1 MLTMRS
7 AHENTLLTKMKRA
20 HEQRTPE
27 QLKEHYAIEKELANK
42 LRATI
47 REQRKELYATIY
59 DEFNRR
65 VPFYAKLSQQQAE
78 QTEATPGS
86 PQWRFLRRFL
96 RNDTIFLEIG
106 AGTCATSLT
115 AARFVKKVYA
125 QEVSEEIIKSVQ
137 GPENFQALLFDGFSI
152 SPLPE
157 NASVAYSDQV
167 MEHIHPD
174 DALEQLTSI
183 YRALKPGGIY
193 ICITPNGLNG
203 PHDISRYFD
212 LTATGFHLKEYTTT
226 ELSALF
232 QQAGF
237 SHVRVYIGAS
247 GYHVRWPLCC
257 VKLQESLL
265 SHLPPRVRR
274 AIARVSL
281 PTCIRLVGVKV

>member
-7 AHENTLLTKMKRA
+7 AHENMLLTKMKRA

-42 LRATI
+42 LRATV

-65 VPFYAKLSQQQAE
+65 VPFYAELSQQQAQ
-78 QTEATPGS
+78 QTSATLGS

-96 RNDTIFLEIG
+96 RKDTIFLEIG

-115 AARFVKKVYA
+115 ATRFVKKVYA

-137 GPENFQALLFDGFSI
+137 GPKNFQALLFDGFSI
-152 SPLPE
+152 SPPPE
-157 NASVAYSDQV
+157 SASVAYSDQV

-237 SHVRVYIGAS
+237 LRVRVYIGAS
-247 GYHVRWPLCC
+247 GYYVRWPLFC

-265 SHLPPRVRR
+265 NHLPPRVKR